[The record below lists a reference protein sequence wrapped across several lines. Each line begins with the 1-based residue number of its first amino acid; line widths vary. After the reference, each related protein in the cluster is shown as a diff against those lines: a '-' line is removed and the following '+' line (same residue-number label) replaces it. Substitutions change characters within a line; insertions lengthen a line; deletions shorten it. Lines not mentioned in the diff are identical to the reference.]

1 MKSATSSSLSTK
13 SFFEKINEINESSSN
28 KAHHL
33 HQDQLYPSTLQRSSS
48 SSSSSSSAPI
58 SLSPSSTSRNCFRQ
72 ENDLDSISLKSSKF
86 SIQSASSS
94 SQSLPSSSTTITA
107 SQQSS
112 LPKSPRSSLL
122 NHLGSYIKET
132 SISTSDDRTSFSST
146 TISSSSPSS
155 LSPPLCSQSQ
165 QHSQSNQSSASQS
178 SSPTSSLKSTPTNDD
193 TKSMAAFHF
202 SNLFRKP
209 KRIRTAFSPG
219 QLLRLE
225 EIFEKNRYVVGCERK
240 QLARDLHLSETQ
252 IKVWFQNRR
261 TKHKRE
267 KHITRSNL
275 STLGSLS
282 NPSAGVDLTTNPSG
296 PYTQST
302 NPLIQFRSQ
311 AHRVDEFGSGKYFNS
326 TQTLRSLSNDMER
339 FDFSSIINGSS
350 ALNDSISID
359 NYLLKD
365 QFDRRQSFLNNY
377 KLINSSKVSTASISL
392 SPLIPNQAIK

>member
-1 MKSATSSSLSTK
+1 
-13 SFFEKINEINESSSN
+13 
-28 KAHHL
+28 
-33 HQDQLYPSTLQRSSS
+33 
-48 SSSSSSSAPI
+48 
-58 SLSPSSTSRNCFRQ
+58 
-72 ENDLDSISLKSSKF
+72 
-86 SIQSASSS
+86 
-94 SQSLPSSSTTITA
+94 
-107 SQQSS
+107 
-112 LPKSPRSSLL
+112 
-122 NHLGSYIKET
+122 
-132 SISTSDDRTSFSST
+132 
-146 TISSSSPSS
+146 
-155 LSPPLCSQSQ
+155 
-165 QHSQSNQSSASQS
+165 
-178 SSPTSSLKSTPTNDD
+178 
-193 TKSMAAFHF
+193 MAAFHF

-311 AHRVDEFGSGKYFNS
+311 AHRVDEFGS
-326 TQTLRSLSNDMER
+326 
-339 FDFSSIINGSS
+339 
-350 ALNDSISID
+350 
-359 NYLLKD
+359 D